1 MLKPR
6 PVAYGVIVAQLPYST
21 VIHFDTHDGFWYS
34 DTDHEIPK
42 TQGNIGDKIRLEY
55 LASRN
60 RGLWYGVENRSK
72 TQE

>member
-6 PVAYGVIVAQLPYST
+6 PVAPRPIAYGVIVAQLPYST
-21 VIHFDTHDGFWYS
+21 VIHFDKHGDFWYS
-34 DTDHEIPK
+34 DTEHEIPK
-42 TQGNIGDKIRLEY
+42 TQGNIGDRIRLEY
-55 LASRN
+55 